1 MPDIVGDGDN
11 LGNHIATK
19 GFKQIKGADIASADA
34 ITFGTDGNT
43 FDITGTTT
51 INHFNTTNWEIG
63 SIIVLHFD
71 GAVALTHNVGS
82 LSGVESNILLSGD
95 STYTTTAGDILT
107 FVRHDSTNWQEI
119 SRNSGT
125 IDAVGD
131 IGDVTISGIGSGEI
145 IKWNGSAWINQTLG
159 ETGIATL
166 TGLETLASKTLT
178 SPVLNTG
185 VSGSAVLDSDT
196 MSGASATT
204 LSSSESIKAYV
215 DAQVATENTIDEM
228 NDTTISG
235 IASGEI
241 LKWNGSAWVNQTL
254 AEATIASNAL
264 TSGRLFVGNGS
275 NIATGVALSGDATIT
290 NAGAIAV
297 SDLTV
302 SGETAQDLLYYNGS
316 NWVRL
321 AKGTDGQVLKT
332 DSGNLTWGSGGGGAT
347 IVHTY
352 TNTNNAS
359 YVGTASSFG
368 TVGVGDRDI
377 YIKKVDSN
385 NEGVFT
391 KIWKNG
397 SAVEVQLA

>member
-119 SRNSGT
+119 ARNSGT

-145 IKWNGSAWINQTLG
+145 
-159 ETGIATL
+159 
-166 TGLETLASKTLT
+166 
-178 SPVLNTG
+178 
-185 VSGSAVLDSDT
+185 
-196 MSGASATT
+196 
-204 LSSSESIKAYV
+204 
-215 DAQVATENTIDEM
+215 
-228 NDTTISG
+228 
-235 IASGEI
+235 

-254 AEATIASNAL
+254 AEAGIVDGNLGTPSALVGTNISGTAANLTAGNATLAATSTALATARTIGGVSFDGTANINLREVILLACSDETTDLTTGTGKVTFRCPFAFTITGVSASVTTAPVGSTIIIDINEAGSTCL
-264 TSGRLFVGNGS
+264 STKLSIDASEKTSTTAASAAVIS
-275 NIATGVALSGDATIT
+275 DANIAADAEIT
-290 NAGAIAV
+290 VDIDQIGSSTAGAGLKV
-297 SDLTV
+297 KLD
-302 SGETAQDLLYYNGS
+302 GYRTA
-316 NWVRL
+316 
-321 AKGTDGQVLKT
+321 
-332 DSGNLTWGSGGGGAT
+332 
-347 IVHTY
+347 
-352 TNTNNAS
+352 
-359 YVGTASSFG
+359 
-368 TVGVGDRDI
+368 
-377 YIKKVDSN
+377 
-385 NEGVFT
+385 
-391 KIWKNG
+391 
-397 SAVEVQLA
+397 

>member
-19 GFKQIKGADIASADA
+19 GFKQIKGADIVSADA

-119 SRNSGT
+119 ARNSGT

-131 IGDVTISGIGSGEI
+131 IGDVTISGIG
-145 IKWNGSAWINQTLG
+145 
-159 ETGIATL
+159 
-166 TGLETLASKTLT
+166 
-178 SPVLNTG
+178 
-185 VSGSAVLDSDT
+185 
-196 MSGASATT
+196 
-204 LSSSESIKAYV
+204 
-215 DAQVATENTIDEM
+215 
-228 NDTTISG
+228 
-235 IASGEI
+235 SGEI